1 MNHSAISR
9 TIRNFRQD
17 DMQLLGDLYT
27 AVSSRANAVFWWV
40 GNEENWNN
48 VFCAFE
54 NGRMVAKGQVG
65 VINSVPPGRSP
76 DSRHSIYLNLK
87 ALPER
92 ETDAELLEQIYACL
106 VDRAYEL
113 KSTLS
118 PEYGTNLC
126 VGNDASEKVNSS
138 FFIEKGFI
146 HLNSL
151 FRMNRNLSEPISD
164 FELDKKFEFSC
175 WDMAAP
181 SEEDEYLRIES
192 EVWPDTPLGKERL
205 AQYKGNPLW
214 TSMVVRKEGAVAGGL
229 MAWKEEDTGVIED
242 VFVREPWRKRGLAK
256 YLLTKALR
264 YLKSNNLKNAYL
276 MVLTSNQSALSLYES
291 VGFYPVSEEIRY
303 FIEMN

>member
-1 MNHSAISR
+1 MNHSANSR
-9 TIRNFRQD
+9 NIRNFRQD

-54 NGRMVAKGQVG
+54 NGKMIAKGQVG
-65 VINSVPPGRSP
+65 VISSVPPGRSP
-76 DSRHSIYLNLK
+76 DSRHSIYINLK
-87 ALPER
+87 TLPER
-92 ETDAELLEQIYACL
+92 EADPELLEEIYGYL

-113 KSTLS
+113 KGTLS

-126 VGNDASEKVNSS
+126 VGNDASEQANNS
-138 FFIEKGFI
+138 FFIHKGFI

-151 FRMNRNLSEPISD
+151 YRMNRNLSEPIPD
-164 FELDKKFEFSC
+164 FGLHKEFEFSY

-181 SEEDEYLRIES
+181 GEEDDYLSIES

-205 AQYKGNPLW
+205 AQYKENPLW
-214 TSMVVRKEGAVAGGL
+214 TSMVVRKKGEIAGGL

-256 YLLTKALR
+256 YLLAEALR

-276 MVLTSNQSALSLYES
+276 IVVTSNQSALSLYES
-291 VGFYPVSEEIRY
+291 AGFNPVSEEIRY
-303 FIEMN
+303 YIEMN